1 MSADAPSSWGDSNL
15 TTIIAGCV
23 ASFIVTISIT
33 IATICIRLRRR
44 SQALPAV
51 SAGVGASQP
60 HVDEIPRPLPDDA
73 SSSLPGR
80 PMTVRPHVR
89 VVVLCVA
96 LVWPQISSYS
106 RMLRTRRT
114 QLLSRGA
121 KVIRTRNILKPLSHC
136 TSQVEV
142 PWSTP
147 RPRCPKPRDI
157 TAYPLSDLALRSHA
171 GVGLIA
177 FLVLFVPSSKIL
189 FVPSSKSPV
198 FLLRL

>member
-80 PMTVRPHVR
+80 PMTVRPHDPKDPTTFPGCQGDPHSQHSQAPKS
-89 VVVLCVA
+89 LYIA
-96 LVWPQISSYS
+96 SGSTLVNTQTSLPQ
-106 RMLRTRRT
+106 
-114 QLLSRGA
+114 A
-121 KVIRTRNILKPLSHC
+121 KGYH
-136 TSQVEV
+136 
-142 PWSTP
+142 
-147 RPRCPKPRDI
+147 
-157 TAYPLSDLALRSHA
+157 
-171 GVGLIA
+171 GLPT
-177 FLVLFVPSSKIL
+177 V
-189 FVPSSKSPV
+189 
-198 FLLRL
+198 